1 MQRRLLP
8 FVFASLFV
16 WPLGIRAESLDTTAL
31 TKNEHASR
39 TDAATRNEAGQ
50 RSDAALMPP
59 VDVVEDSAGITLRA
73 DLPGVPKE
81 KLKLQ
86 VEAGT
91 LTIEGEVSI
100 AMPEGMEATYAEVS
114 VPRFRRVF
122 TLSKELDTGKV
133 SAEFK
138 HGVLSLRIPKA
149 EHAQPRRI
157 DIKVS

>member
-1 MQRRLLP
+1 MN
-8 FVFASLFV
+8 
-16 WPLGIRAESLDTTAL
+16 DTTAV

-39 TDAATRNEAGQ
+39 TDAATRAGSATRYEAAQ

-59 VDVVEDSAGITLRA
+59 VDVIEDSTGITLRA
-73 DLPGVPKE
+73 DLPGVPKD

-100 AMPEGMEATYAEVS
+100 PMPESMEATYAEVG

-122 TLSKELDTGKV
+122 TLSKELDSAKV

-157 DIKVS
+157 DVKVS

>member
-1 MQRRLLP
+1 MLTSADLCHPILSQVPFTRDGWLFELKYDGFRALARTGRSGVQLL
-8 FVFASLFV
+8 
-16 WPLGIRAESLDTTAL
+16 
-31 TKNEHASR
+31 SR
-39 TDAATRNEAGQ
+39 SG
-50 RSDAALMPP
+50 RS
-59 VDVVEDSAGITLRA
+59 SGITLRA

>member
-1 MQRRLLP
+1 MN
-8 FVFASLFV
+8 
-16 WPLGIRAESLDTTAL
+16 DTTTVAR
-31 TKNEHASR
+31 NEHASR
-39 TDAATRNEAGQ
+39 PDPATRNE
-50 RSDAALMPP
+50 AALMPP
-59 VDVVEDSAGITLRA
+59 VDVIEDGTGITLRA
-73 DLPGVPKE
+73 DLPGVPKD

-91 LTIEGEVSI
+91 LTIEGEVGI
-100 AMPEGMEATYAEVS
+100 AMPEGMEATYVEVG

>member
-1 MQRRLLP
+1 MN
-8 FVFASLFV
+8 
-16 WPLGIRAESLDTTAL
+16 DTTAV
-31 TKNEHASR
+31 TRNEASR

-59 VDVVEDSAGITLRA
+59 VDVIEDSAGITLRA

-100 AMPEGMEATYAEVS
+100 AMPESMEATYAEVS

-122 TLSKELDTGKV
+122 TLSKELDTDKV

>member
-1 MQRRLLP
+1 MN
-8 FVFASLFV
+8 
-16 WPLGIRAESLDTTAL
+16 DTTAV
-31 TKNEHASR
+31 TRKEQASR
-39 TDAATRNEAGQ
+39 TDAMTRNEAAE

-59 VDVVEDSAGITLRA
+59 VDVIEDSTGITLRA
-73 DLPGVPKE
+73 DLPGVPKD

-100 AMPEGMEATYAEVS
+100 PMPESMEATYAEVS

-133 SAEFK
+133 SAEFQ